1 MSSTYFNYM
10 IQASVKEK
18 LHEYIEH
25 ADEKKIQAIYTL
37 VENDIEDRS
46 SLYDEETLNSF
57 RATSADYFAGKIKG
71 RPMQESMDRI
81 REKIRKIDL

>member
-1 MSSTYFNYM
+1 M

-37 VENDIEDRS
+37 VENEIDDRS
-46 SLYDEETLNSF
+46 SLYDDAAINSF
-57 RATSADYFAGKIKG
+57 RATSADYFSGKATG
-71 RPMQESMDRI
+71 YGMQESLDHI
-81 REKIRKIDL
+81 REKISKANLV